1 MFGGEFEAEKN
12 PLDSTYRQQM
22 QISINRR

>member
-12 PLDSTYRQQM
+12 PLDSTYRHQM